1 MKFYVQILTCD
12 DAWITYAVR
21 DDQTTAESVRN
32 MLEVLHHFGTYQTRI
47 VK

>member
-21 DDQTTAESVRN
+21 DD
-32 MLEVLHHFGTYQTRI
+32 LEKAKNVVHLLEELHDFNTYQTRI